1 MAARHAM
8 RVARRAIR
16 RSGLRPRCERND
28 HRRLLLFVGPNDPTD
43 PDRVNVA
50 SRCSSSI
57 EPAVCGLL
65 PHRRRTSIEPR
76 RVSAQSPKSSSSR
89 RPSRTVTRSCPLD
102 PGPGTLDGQ
111 ARFFVSN
118 RIRVGSAPS
127 ALSISLAPP
136 SPRAVRTISMCSV
149 PGSPIPN
156 RWADLRAALAVGENG
171 SCPSGGEPW
180 PTPRRARTISR
191 TG

>member
-1 MAARHAM
+1 M
-8 RVARRAIR
+8 
-16 RSGLRPRCERND
+16 
-28 HRRLLLFVGPNDPTD
+28 
-43 PDRVNVA
+43 
-50 SRCSSSI
+50 
-57 EPAVCGLL
+57 
-65 PHRRRTSIEPR
+65 
-76 RVSAQSPKSSSSR
+76 
-89 RPSRTVTRSCPLD
+89 TRSCPLD

-171 SCPSGGEPW
+171 SCPSG
-180 PTPRRARTISR
+180 ARTRADAKPRSNHLTDGLNGQPEIRPDSVNDVILI
-191 TG
+191 